1 MKTATIT
8 LATAAVLAWSL
19 PVLAAEQGAAGVV
32 TGINRLNGTIAIKR
46 VQNGTVGAAAAATAE
61 EFKVKDNAMV
71 EDVHAGDR
79 VTFSTSDGNTK
90 TIIKLDRQK

>member
-46 VQNGTVGAAAAATAE
+46 VQNGTV
-61 EFKVKDNAMV
+61 
-71 EDVHAGDR
+71 DR
-79 VTFSTSDGNTK
+79 KSVV
-90 TIIKLDRQK
+90 

>member
-32 TGINRLNGTIAIKR
+32 TGINRLNGTIAIK
-46 VQNGTVGAAAAATAE
+46 
-61 EFKVKDNAMV
+61 
-71 EDVHAGDR
+71 DR
-79 VTFSTSDGNTK
+79 KSVV
-90 TIIKLDRQK
+90 